1 MSMIAATAIDFIR
14 QLYGIGREIK
24 EPRPEQRRHLGTAL
38 PRHLARGV
46 GRRPG
51 VTNADHCQILRTM
64 LDPFLKC
71 GYLKDIL
78 KGPPSMPSRTLA
90 NQIAF
95 RYRAVDSA
103 TGVTRET
110 AKRLAEHLG
119 VDETQAIH
127 RALHELAVRML
138 PQYEADDGPLTTVQ
152 MRQTKKRVPQGGKR
166 SVRSSLFDTET
177 A

>member
-1 MSMIAATAIDFIR
+1 
-14 QLYGIGREIK
+14 
-24 EPRPEQRRHLGTAL
+24 
-38 PRHLARGV
+38 
-46 GRRPG
+46 
-51 VTNADHCQILRTM
+51 
-64 LDPFLKC
+64 
-71 GYLKDIL
+71 
-78 KGPPSMPSRTLA
+78 MPTRSST

-95 RYRAVDSA
+95 RYRTVDSA

-127 RALHELAVRML
+127 RALHDLAVRML
-138 PQYEADDGPLTTVQ
+138 PQYEADDGPLTAAQV
-152 MRQTKKRVPQGGKR
+152 RQIKKHVPQGGKR

>member
-1 MSMIAATAIDFIR
+1 
-14 QLYGIGREIK
+14 
-24 EPRPEQRRHLGTAL
+24 
-38 PRHLARGV
+38 
-46 GRRPG
+46 
-51 VTNADHCQILRTM
+51 
-64 LDPFLKC
+64 
-71 GYLKDIL
+71 
-78 KGPPSMPSRTLA
+78 MPARTLT

-103 TGVTRET
+103 AGITRET
-110 AKRLAEHLG
+110 AKRLAEQLG

-138 PQYEADDGPLTTVQ
+138 PQYEADDGPLTAVQ
-152 MRQTKKRVPQGGKR
+152 VRQMKKRVPQGGKR